1 MVRMDQY
8 AYIRTAKRV
17 YGKGIRQIDWE
28 TGHSRNTIRKVLRG
42 EPCGYARRGYQA
54 FPVLGPY
61 LEIIDRWLAGD
72 KERPSKQRHTAKRIY
87 DRLVCEHGFGG
98 CETTVRRY
106 VREAKVRLGVGGPEV
121 FIPLEPEVG
130 QEAEVDWGTAVAVI
144 SGQMGRYR
152 FFCMRS
158 RFSGKHFVWFYPCER
173 QQVFFDAHMRG
184 FSFFGGVFRVL
195 VYDNLTTAVQRVLRG
210 RRRVEQEGFFKFRAY
225 YNFTPRFCNP
235 ARGHEK
241 GGVEGL
247 IGYVRRNYLVPAP
260 EAESLEALNQELL
273 RRCVAYGDHRIQG
286 REGTVNEL
294 FDQERGHLLS
304 LPEIPF
310 SNMEISVGRAD
321 RYSTVIVDKNRY
333 SVPTRY
339 VGLRLKVVVSVC
351 QVEIFRDG
359 SRIAVHE
366 RLYGNNKWS
375 LDPDH
380 YLELI
385 QQRPGA
391 FHSARPIRQWR
402 RRWSPSLERLLER
415 FQNSQGETA
424 GIKDFIS
431 VLMLYR
437 DHSAGEIQAALDKAL
452 EAGISTS
459 HGVRHLVKHGVC
471 NTDHPEPLA
480 SWPTLPPADVSVYE
494 RFGGLP

>member
-1 MVRMDQY
+1 MLRMDQY
-8 AYIRTAKRV
+8 GYIRSAKRV
-17 YGKGIRQIDWE
+17 YGKGIRQIERE

-42 EPCGYARRGYQA
+42 EAYGYARRGHQP

-61 LEIIDRWLAGD
+61 LEIIDRWLAND
-72 KERPSKQRHTAKRIY
+72 KQRPSKQRHTAKRIY
-87 DRLVCEHGFGG
+87 DRLVSEHGFVGS
-98 CETTVRRY
+98 ETTVRRY
-106 VREAKVRLGVGGPEV
+106 VREAKARLGVGGPKA

-144 SGQMGRYR
+144 SGQLGRYR

-158 RFSGKHFVWFYPCER
+158 RFSGKHFVRLYPCER

-184 FSFFGGVFRVL
+184 FAFFGGVFRVL
-195 VYDNLTTAVQRVLRG
+195 VYDNLTTAVQKILRG
-210 RRRVEQEGFFKFRAY
+210 NRRVEQEGFVKFRAY

-235 ARGHEK
+235 ASGHEK

-247 IGYVRRNYLVPAP
+247 IGYVRRNYMVPVP
-260 EAESLEALNQELL
+260 EAESLEALNEELL

-294 FDQERGHLLS
+294 FEQERGHLVS
-304 LPEIPF
+304 VPEIPF
-310 SNMEISVGRAD
+310 SNMEISLGRAD
-321 RYSTVIVDKNRY
+321 RYSTLIVDKNRY

-339 VGLRLKVVVSVC
+339 VGLRLKVVLSVS
-351 QVEIFRDG
+351 QVEIFREG

-366 RLYGNNKWS
+366 RLFGNNKWS

-385 QQRPGA
+385 QQRPGS

-402 RRWSPSLERLLER
+402 RRWSPSLERLFER
-415 FQNSQGETA
+415 FQKSQGETD

-437 DHSAGEIQAALDKAL
+437 DHSAQQIQAALDKAL
-452 EAGISTS
+452 EAGISSS
-459 HGVRHLVKHGVC
+459 HGVNHLLKHGAQS
-471 NTDHPEPLA
+471 TDHPKPLE
-480 SWPTLPPADVSVYE
+480 SWPTLPPADVSVYG
-494 RFGGLP
+494 RLGGVP